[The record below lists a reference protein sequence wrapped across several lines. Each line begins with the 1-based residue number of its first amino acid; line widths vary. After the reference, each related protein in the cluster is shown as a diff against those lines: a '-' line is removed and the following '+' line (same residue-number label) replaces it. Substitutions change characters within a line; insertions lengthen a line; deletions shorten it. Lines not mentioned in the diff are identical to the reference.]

1 MRIHLALGL
10 GSALLA
16 LGCPLG
22 GQSKPA
28 RAQEAAL
35 ELNLNA
41 RFGRMELAAERVAPK
56 ARDSFFERRRMWGG
70 NVRIADY
77 ELAGLRMKGDADCE
91 TVVKVAWYRANEGD
105 LHLTTVR
112 QSWHDFKGDW
122 KLTEETRSDGDA
134 GLFGESA
141 PASAP
146 GPEHRRTQFP
156 TIRLGSGTHLG
167 PEAPG
172 PELGSPPEGA
182 PSAPSDPSPSD
193 PTN

>member
-1 MRIHLALGL
+1 MRIAPAAGL
-10 GSALLA
+10 VSSLLL

-22 GQSKPA
+22 GQSRPA

-56 ARDSFFERRRMWGG
+56 ARDSFFDRRRTWGG

-77 ELAGLRMKGDADCE
+77 ELAGLRMKGNDDCE

-105 LHLTTVR
+105 LRLTTVR

-122 KLTEETRSDGDA
+122 KLTDEVRSEGDV

-141 PASAP
+141 PAPAAGAP
-146 GPEHRRTQFP
+146 ARRTQFP
-156 TIRLGSGTHLG
+156 TIRLGSGAALG
-167 PEAPG
+167 PEAPN
-172 PELGSPPEGA
+172 A
-182 PSAPSDPSPSD
+182 PAAPGDPSPAD
-193 PTN
+193 PNN

>member
-1 MRIHLALGL
+1 MRIHFGLGL
-10 GSALLA
+10 AACLLA

-22 GQSKPA
+22 GQSKGA

-56 ARDSFFERRRMWGG
+56 ARDSFFDRRRTWGG

-77 ELAGLRMKGDADCE
+77 ELAGLRMTGDADCE

-105 LHLTTVR
+105 LRLTTVK

-122 KLTEETRSDGDA
+122 KLTEEMRSDGDV
-134 GLFGESA
+134 GLFGEPLPAPEPGA
-141 PASAP
+141 PA
-146 GPEHRRTQFP
+146 RRTQFP
-156 TIRLGSGTHLG
+156 TIRLGSGASLG
-167 PEAPG
+167 AE
-172 PELGSPPEGA
+172 A
-182 PSAPSDPSPSD
+182 PSAPIDP
-193 PTN
+193 PTEP